1 MRRTNPLPRERA
13 RYWSREENV
22 PSSPTSRPRI
32 ISSPP
37 IWKLPNPIY
46 ESASV
51 YYIAGFFLTVS
62 VDSLKIVAEHTLA
75 NDKTFCLN
83 LLAPF
88 IIDFFGDQVA
98 TALEYADYLFCNES
112 ETAAYGKKHGLGEDL
127 KEVALK
133 IATSPKNNAARPRT
147 VIFTQGSES
156 TIVARD
162 GKVEEYKVTPLPKE
176 ELMDTNGAGDSFVGG
191 FLAGLLEKE
200 MASCVEARHWAA
212 RFIIQQSGCTLTNA
226 CEYKL

>member
-1 MRRTNPLPRERA
+1 M
-13 RYWSREENV
+13 
-22 PSSPTSRPRI
+22 
-32 ISSPP
+32 
-37 IWKLPNPIY
+37 
-46 ESASV
+46 
-51 YYIAGFFLTVS
+51 
-62 VDSLKIVAEHTLA
+62 
-75 NDKTFCLN
+75 
-83 LLAPF
+83 
-88 IIDFFGDQVA
+88 
-98 TALEYADYLFCNES
+98 EYGDYLFCNES